1 MNILIDINTCIPSLD
16 LNKFLFPILLVRCYP
31 GSTQRVRPPS
41 PARLSPW
48 WVGPRS
54 AETVRTNTTYK
65 PSWTPMLSL
74 TNSTSWTHA
83 RLSMHWQIW
92 YVMPDE
98 KHTFLLFFLYF
109 CSIFWY
115 WVNFSS
121 SCGKLSACFKEKI
134 KHKKTL
140 TCPYLIHVYI
150 LLRTCV

>member
-1 MNILIDINTCIPSLD
+1 MLLSMNILIDINTCIPSLD
-16 LNKFLFPILLVRCYP
+16 LNKFLFPILLFRCYL

-83 RLSMHWQIW
+83 RLSIHWQTW
-92 YVMPDE
+92 YVMPGIHVDW
-98 KHTFLLFFLYF
+98 KIKVSNIDPFSVQWKTHIFTLFPLLLLN
-109 CSIFWY
+109 ILILNQIY
-115 WVNFSS
+115 WVVANLF
-121 SCGKLSACFKEKI
+121 
-134 KHKKTL
+134 
-140 TCPYLIHVYI
+140 
-150 LLRTCV
+150 LRKN